1 MQHGRKGLA
10 VVLSAGAFLAAAG
23 PAAAAHP
30 EPGGH
35 ASGLAHPP
43 RRLASPLS
51 ALRLVAPL
59 TATAAGA
66 DYPGALWEPASPS
79 NYSFADRPFAPSIK
93 RIVIHVAEGGF
104 ASTYTW
110 FRNPRAQASAH
121 FVVGL
126 QGQVAQMV
134 HLRDIAWHAGN
145 WPYNETSVGIEHAG
159 FTGHTHFPYAQY
171 RASARL
177 AGWLA
182 RRFFITPDRRH
193 VIGHNEVPDPFH
205 PGQFGG
211 ADHHTDPG
219 KTWKWK
225 PYMALLRAFAH
236 TTYQQVVDNSDAERV
251 RYDHDVWHTSSA
263 APSHEGSNYLVARP
277 SGAGHPV
284 EYRLKLPAT
293 DRYDVWMRWPCSS
306 GFNRRVTVGLATLGG
321 FMTVVVNESQNCSR
335 GWNRLGDFALPAG
348 DSYRL
353 VVLAS
358 SPRAGAI
365 AADAVKV
372 VEQSDPQ
379 PPTAPAL
386 STSTTPDMTLHA
398 SWTRATDNIGVGA
411 YQLWV
416 GGALAYL
423 GTGRSATIAGLHCG
437 LPYEVSLRAVDMVSN
452 RSPKRPATVTA
463 PACPTAPTGLALAGH
478 SKTSLT
484 LRWNAG
490 GPTVAGY
497 NVYLDAKL
505 VGHVTGAT
513 TYTFSGLK
521 CGGTHQYALG
531 VAAYDA
537 SGDTSPHTHI
547 NAYTDPC

>member
-1 MQHGRKGLA
+1 MQHGLKGFA
-10 VVLSAGAFLAAAG
+10 VVLSAGAFLAVAA

-43 RRLASPLS
+43 RRLAAPLS

-79 NYSFADRPFAPSIK
+79 NYSFADRPFAPAIK

-126 QGQVAQMV
+126 EGQVAQMV

-159 FTGHTHFPYAQY
+159 FTGHTRFPYAEY

-182 RRFFITPDRRH
+182 RRFLITPDRRH

-205 PGQFGG
+205 PGKFGG

-219 KTWKWK
+219 RTWKWT

-236 TTYQQVVDNSDAERV
+236 TTYQQVVDNADAERV
-251 RYDHDVWHTSSA
+251 RYDHDVWHTSST
-263 APSHEGSNYLVARP
+263 APSHQGANYLVARP
-277 SGAGHPV
+277 SAGRPV
-284 EYRLKLPAT
+284 AYRLKLPAT

-306 GFNRRVTVGLATLGG
+306 AFNRRVTVGLATLGG
-321 FMTVVVNESQNCSR
+321 FKTVVVDESQNCTR
-335 GWNRLGDFALPAG
+335 GWNRLGNFALPAG

-353 VVLAS
+353 VVLRS
-358 SPRAGAI
+358 SSRGGTI

-372 VEQSDPQ
+372 VEQSDLQ

-386 STSTTPDMTLHA
+386 SASTTPAMTLRA
-398 SWTRATDNIGVGA
+398 SWTRATDNVGVGA

-416 GGALAYL
+416 DGALAYL
-423 GTGRSATIAGLHCG
+423 GTGRAATVAGLHCG
-437 LPYEVSLRAVDMVSN
+437 RPYQVSLRALDLVSN
-452 RSPKRPATVTA
+452 RSPKRPTTVTA

-505 VGHVTGAT
+505 VGHVTAT

-537 SGDTSPHTHI
+537 SGDTSPRTHI
-547 NAYTDPC
+547 NGYTDAC